1 VSQLEFGLR
10 VVMPA
15 TLMPLHGAV
24 VSDDGLYRYILTRT
38 WDRSLPALVFCMLNP
53 STADATVD
61 DPTIRKCIGFAQ
73 RLGYGGIIV
82 VNLFAYRATKPREL
96 YAQLAAGVD
105 IVGPDA
111 DTWIKHA
118 FGIGHRKIVAGWG
131 TSPGKHSA
139 HGGPQLGFVDLRIG
153 RIRALAQEMDA
164 TLHAI
169 GINEKTKTP
178 RHPLMTPYATP
189 MTEWNP

>member
-1 VSQLEFGLR
+1 MSQLEFGLR

-96 YAQLAAGVD
+96 YAQLAAGSTLGDAAREARVA
-105 IVGPDA
+105 VGRDLGTGA
-111 DTWIKHA
+111 L
-118 FGIGHRKIVAGWG
+118 GWAV
-131 TSPGKHSA
+131 PVVFA
-139 HGGPQLGFVDLRIG
+139 RDPREPLR
-153 RIRALAQEMDA
+153 
-164 TLHAI
+164 
-169 GINEKTKTP
+169 
-178 RHPLMTPYATP
+178 
-189 MTEWNP
+189 